1 MIAEEQTREAHHE
14 VGMSVDVT
22 QIMAIGAVGV
32 HRHIV
37 DNRVVRTVYR
47 AVGLRVAQI
56 ESFGCGHAVERI
68 AANLQAQG
76 VSRSDPL
83 ADADVV

>member
-1 MIAEEQTREAHHE
+1 
-14 VGMSVDVT
+14 MSVDVT
-22 QIMAIGAVGV
+22 QIMAIGAVGAD
-32 HRHIV
+32 RHIV
-37 DNRVVRTVYR
+37 DNGVVRAVYR

-56 ESFGCGHAVERI
+56 ESIGCGHAVERI